1 MQDGDRSVGRTL
13 VRSVDAIAYTIVVIA
28 TSVMVIATGLQV
40 VFRFIVA
47 HPLYWSE
54 EVSRYAFVWAVF
66 VGSAITVKGKAHIAV
81 DYLVGFFPQRVQKAL
96 HYIVPGIV
104 AIFLVTVISQSFR
117 VVRVNMRQT
126 SPAIGIPMGYI
137 YLAIPVGC
145 ALMLFYTII
154 NTLHTDATSADTDDR
169 SGGM

>member
-1 MQDGDRSVGRTL
+1 MKG
-13 VRSVDAIAYTIVVIA
+13 VDVIAYAIVVVA
-28 TSVMVIATGLQV
+28 TTVMVVTTGLQV
-40 VFRFIVA
+40 VFRVIVA

-66 VGSAITVKGKAHIAV
+66 IGSAITVKGQAHIAV
-81 DYLVGFFPQRVQKAL
+81 DYLVGFFPQRIRTVLQ
-96 HYIVPGIV
+96 YVVPTIV

-126 SPAIGIPMGYI
+126 SPAIGIPMGYV

-154 NTLHTDATSADTDDR
+154 NTLNVDAASLDVDNR

>member
-1 MQDGDRSVGRTL
+1 MERENESVIRLL
-13 VRSVDAIAYTIVVIA
+13 VKGIDVIAYTIVVVA
-28 TSVMVIATGLQV
+28 TTVMVVVTGLQV

-54 EVSRYAFVWAVF
+54 EVSRYAFVWTVF
-66 VGSAITVKGKAHIAV
+66 VGSAITVKGRAHIAV
-81 DYLVGFFPQRVQKAL
+81 DYLVGFFPQRVRTVLQ
-96 HYIVPGIV
+96 YVVPGIV

-154 NTLHTDATSADTDDR
+154 NTFNFDAISADDQAR